1 MISPK
6 PKDADYEQV
15 RNNRPISLP
24 PVFSKV
30 SERVFENQ
38 FASNFTSK
46 RMLSIKQR
54 GNKKFHT
61 TETSVIK
68 TTDMILQAMDIK
80 KLTAQVLLD
89 MNKAFDSVDHMQTD
103 DL

>member
-1 MISPK
+1 
-6 PKDADYEQV
+6 
-15 RNNRPISLP
+15 
-24 PVFSKV
+24 
-30 SERVFENQ
+30 
-38 FASNFTSK
+38 
-46 RMLSIKQR
+46 MLSIKQR

-80 KLTAQVLLD
+80 KLTEQVLLD
-89 MNKAFDSVDHMQTD
+89 MSKAFDSVDHMQTD